1 MNYNIKFDSYKIW
14 VIAPGLETED
24 ENLAYYYDFSQ
35 SIAEY
40 TKVFNDLNLEWEWI
54 TVYHNTIISTIQL
67 IVQSDSNKIPLV
79 INLCD
84 GDDTNEVPG
93 INVIYELEKYGLI
106 YTGAQDYFYKITTS
120 KIPMKHQFDL
130 AQIPNAAWEVIDSDG
145 KNIPRIFDRLGRPLI
160 IKPAVSGGS
169 MGLGIKNVVDNE
181 DDCREQLLR
190 IQNGY
195 RGWKLDSGGVF
206 AEKFIIGQEFTTFLV
221 GSYLKPEEI
230 IFYTPIERVFNQE
243 IPVTEQFL
251 SFDRLWETY
260 EEEMPLE
267 QDAFLFNYVKPEEQ
281 LIPIL
286 KKLSIDA
293 FIALKGTGYTRIDF
307 RREAASGRFF
317 VLEANAQCGISE
329 DENFTSIGAILR
341 VSNISF
347 TALVCDI
354 MEEAIR
360 RNQ

>member
-14 VIAPGLETED
+14 VIAQGLETED

-93 INVIYELEKYGLI
+93 IDVIYELEKYGLI

-267 QDAFLFNYVKPEEQ
+267 KDAFLFNYVKPEEQ

-307 RREAASGRFF
+307 RREAASGR
-317 VLEANAQCGISE
+317 LYWK
-329 DENFTSIGAILR
+329 
-341 VSNISF
+341 
-347 TALVCDI
+347 
-354 MEEAIR
+354 
-360 RNQ
+360 